1 VTRFVIQPHRSLL
14 TVRARSTLHPI
25 TRSGPVTGHVE
36 ATVSQGALDLA
47 EPASGLVELEM
58 QALKGDA
65 YLDREMDLR
74 LDTQRYPRAVARLT
88 EIHPVDDGYRMRGE
102 VVMRGRTCTV
112 EGLAGVSVDSGRE
125 LRLHGSLRLDIRDF
139 GIQPP
144 RLLLL
149 RVHPEVDVVLDF
161 VALADGVAP
170 G

>member
-1 VTRFVIQPHRSLL
+1 MFASPRQALRAAVDLQERFVEETIADPSIPLGVGVGL
-14 TVRARSTLHPI
+14 DV
-25 TRSGPVTGHVE
+25 GE
-36 ATVSQGALDLA
+36 AV
-47 EPASGLVELEM
+47 
-58 QALKGDA
+58 
-65 YLDREMDLR
+65 
-74 LDTQRYPRAVARLT
+74 
-88 EIHPVDDGYRMRGE
+88 PVDDGYRMRGE